1 MVHIL
6 CTTTL
11 IIMLSFLIYDDIMIE
26 AKGKIF
32 RRTKAFT
39 MYISVPSS
47 IVRDSQFPFSRDSEE
62 VIISIENDCLIIK
75 KKGGKNESS

>member
-6 CTTTL
+6 CTSTL
-11 IIMLSFLIYDDIMIE
+11 IIMFSFLLRDDIMIK
-26 AKGKIF
+26 ANGKIF

-62 VIISIENDCLIIK
+62 VTISIENDCLIIRK
-75 KKGGKNESS
+75 KEGHNEPS